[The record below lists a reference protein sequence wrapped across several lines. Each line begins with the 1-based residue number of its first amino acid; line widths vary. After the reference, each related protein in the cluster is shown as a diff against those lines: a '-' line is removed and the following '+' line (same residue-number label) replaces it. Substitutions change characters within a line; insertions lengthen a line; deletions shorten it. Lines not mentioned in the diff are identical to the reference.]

1 MDLNKLNPVIRSVAL
16 YEKIGKRGECRAYDC
31 RLFYLCSGD
40 LTYAINGGK
49 KAHLTPGSLLYLPA
63 GVPYQL
69 SADFFRAV
77 VVNFDLTD
85 ENPEPIEGLLPAT
98 RENFIEEKMHS
109 AAGLAPFDKPLF
121 AADMESERDAF
132 LRMANIFV
140 SGEGY
145 FRAALSAMFKLI
157 LLKLAEIT
165 DERALPARM
174 VENLDKYIRENAG
187 EEISNTELGA
197 IFGYHP
203 FYISKMLKD
212 RKGVTL
218 HQYVIAYRMKAAKN
232 LLRCTDRTINEIAE
246 STGFSDPSH
255 FTKSFKTQFGITPK
269 EYRNQN
275 KEGFI

>member
-1 MDLNKLNPVIRSVAL
+1 MTEL
-16 YEKIGKRGECRAYDC
+16 E
-31 RLFYLCSGD
+31 
-40 LTYAINGGK
+40 
-49 KAHLTPGSLLYLPA
+49 
-63 GVPYQL
+63 
-69 SADFFRAV
+69 
-77 VVNFDLTD
+77 
-85 ENPEPIEGLLPAT
+85 
-98 RENFIEEKMHS
+98 
-109 AAGLAPFDKPLF
+109 
-121 AADMESERDAF
+121 
-132 LRMANIFV
+132 
-140 SGEGY
+140 
-145 FRAALSAMFKLI
+145 
-157 LLKLAEIT
+157 
-165 DERALPARM
+165 
-174 VENLDKYIRENAG
+174 KYIRENAG

-246 STGFSDPSH
+246 STGFSDPSY